1 MSKYSPETMIRN
13 LRNLS
18 IALDTEPLSK
28 LRKGVCDMAADTI
41 QELQERNTKLEALSS
56 QWVSV
61 DDDEKPELHESV
73 WIYTTD
79 CDGVPI
85 ASVAH
90 WNGHLGFLVTG
101 GYKDPDVTHW
111 KRIVPPIEQEQEK

>member
-1 MSKYSPETMIRN
+1 MDDLIARIDRQIN
-13 LRNLS
+13 LMGGRGM
-18 IALDTEPLSK
+18 PLHESQARDL
-28 LRKGVCDMAADTI
+28 LRECK
-41 QELQERNTKLEALSS
+41 EALSS